1 MAGRIFI
8 NYRRGDDPGF
18 TGWLRERLEDV
29 FAADRL
35 FMDVD
40 SIAPGL
46 DFVRV
51 LEDQVDKCD
60 VFLAVIGPRWLDA
73 RDQAGNRR
81 LDNPDD
87 FVRIEIESSLKLGKR
102 IIPVLV
108 NNADMPRA
116 EHLPEGLKPLARRNA
131 VRLTHER
138 FKADAQGLIKALEKA
153 LEEVEAD
160 RQAANS
166 AAAAEAE
173 RRKIEEAAKAI
184 EAERQEKERARLQSV
199 AGLSPEQIAKA
210 EELANWE
217 FIKESQSPQDF
228 RDHLARFPKGT
239 TERMARAKLE
249 VIAWRELDEVPGIE
263 ALEGFLAEF
272 ADGKHASEARS
283 KLDGMR
289 SAASLQRAAVER
301 EERELAAW
309 NAVKNTTDANTL
321 QAFLREWPNSAHAAE
336 GRRLYRA
343 LKRGRLS
350 RRNIAA
356 FSLVAALGAIGY
368 YAFEYNLSRAPSTDY
383 TDGGLAQQPQPVY
396 PSAAPEEDSNRDTAL
411 ARQPQPVYPSSAPEN
426 FSNSDT
432 ALARQPQP
440 VYPSGAPEDDSNTD
454 TALARQPQPV
464 YPSGAPEDD
473 STRTQRWHG
482 NRSRF
487 IPHSPPRGE
496 DPKRLPISTAAQPT
510 STNASIARPSP
521 SSTRRSGLIRIMPM
535 PTITAALPTTIMATV
550 ATPSPTT
557 TKRSDL
563 IRMIPMATLP
573 AATFTTIMVILIG
586 PSPITTKRSG

>member
-18 TGWLRERLEDV
+18 TGWLRERLEAN
-29 FAADRL
+29 FAAEHL

-73 RDQAGNRR
+73 RDEAGNRR

-160 RQAANS
+160 RQAASS
-166 AAAAEAE
+166 AAAAETE
-173 RRKIEEAAKAI
+173 RRKIEDATKVA

-199 AGLSPEQIAKA
+199 AGLSSEQIAKA

-239 TERMARAKLE
+239 TVRMARAKLE
-249 VIAWRELDEVPGIE
+249 AIVWQELRTTPQLETLE
-263 ALEGFLAEF
+263 AFLAEF
-272 ADGKHASEARS
+272 PDCKHTGEAKALRDTLKAEADSIVAEEERRKRETEAWATASAADTQEAYTTFLKTWSSSQHTRAGRSRLKKLAAAAPTAGPTKRRKWLAAAFAVLVLPCQLLLGLLFSGWNWVGAASAEEGGAATGLLVALTIAMSSAVALAYWRRATLSGAEIVFYWLGCTLATIYAVLFVFGMNEWNWVGAANAKDGGAATGLLVALTIAMSSAAALVYWRRATKKNDHSSIEAR
-283 KLDGMR
+283 
-289 SAASLQRAAVER
+289 
-301 EERELAAW
+301 
-309 NAVKNTTDANTL
+309 
-321 QAFLREWPNSAHAAE
+321 
-336 GRRLYRA
+336 RL
-343 LKRGRLS
+343 
-350 RRNIAA
+350 
-356 FSLVAALGAIGY
+356 
-368 YAFEYNLSRAPSTDY
+368 
-383 TDGGLAQQPQPVY
+383 
-396 PSAAPEEDSNRDTAL
+396 
-411 ARQPQPVYPSSAPEN
+411 
-426 FSNSDT
+426 
-432 ALARQPQP
+432 
-440 VYPSGAPEDDSNTD
+440 
-454 TALARQPQPV
+454 
-464 YPSGAPEDD
+464 
-473 STRTQRWHG
+473 
-482 NRSRF
+482 
-487 IPHSPPRGE
+487 
-496 DPKRLPISTAAQPT
+496 
-510 STNASIARPSP
+510 
-521 SSTRRSGLIRIMPM
+521 
-535 PTITAALPTTIMATV
+535 
-550 ATPSPTT
+550 
-557 TKRSDL
+557 
-563 IRMIPMATLP
+563 
-573 AATFTTIMVILIG
+573 
-586 PSPITTKRSG
+586 

>member
-1 MAGRIFI
+1 MTGRIFI

-40 SIAPGL
+40 SIGPGL

-51 LEDQVDKCD
+51 LEDQVEKCD

-73 RDQAGNRR
+73 RDEAGNRR

-160 RQAANS
+160 RQAATS

-199 AGLSPEQIAKA
+199 AGLSSEQIAKA

-239 TERMARAKLE
+239 TERMARAKLKSI
-249 VIAWRELDEVPGIE
+249 VWQELGATPQLE
-263 ALEGFLAEF
+263 ALEAFFAEF
-272 ADGKHASEARS
+272 PVGKHTAEAKALRDTR
-283 KLDGMR
+283 KAEADAGLAAEEHKR
-289 SAASLQRAAVER
+289 HETEAWAAASSADTGEAYE
-301 EERELAAW
+301 
-309 NAVKNTTDANTL
+309 
-321 QAFLREWPNSAHAAE
+321 AFLKAWPNSRHARAARSRLKKLATAAPMAVQTK
-336 GRRLYRA
+336 RRKWLA
-343 LKRGRLS
+343 
-350 RRNIAA
+350 IAIA
-356 FSLVAALGAIGY
+356 VLVLPCQLLLGGLFGANEWNWVGAANAK
-368 YAFEYNLSRAPSTDY
+368 
-383 TDGGLAQQPQPVY
+383 DGGLATGLLV
-396 PSAAPEEDSNRDTAL
+396 AL
-411 ARQPQPVYPSSAPEN
+411 AVVVSSAV
-426 FSNSDT
+426 
-432 ALARQPQP
+432 ALAYRRRATKKNDH
-440 VYPSGAPEDDSNTD
+440 PSIE
-454 TALARQPQPV
+454 AR
-464 YPSGAPEDD
+464 
-473 STRTQRWHG
+473 
-482 NRSRF
+482 
-487 IPHSPPRGE
+487 
-496 DPKRLPISTAAQPT
+496 RL
-510 STNASIARPSP
+510 
-521 SSTRRSGLIRIMPM
+521 
-535 PTITAALPTTIMATV
+535 
-550 ATPSPTT
+550 
-557 TKRSDL
+557 
-563 IRMIPMATLP
+563 
-573 AATFTTIMVILIG
+573 
-586 PSPITTKRSG
+586 